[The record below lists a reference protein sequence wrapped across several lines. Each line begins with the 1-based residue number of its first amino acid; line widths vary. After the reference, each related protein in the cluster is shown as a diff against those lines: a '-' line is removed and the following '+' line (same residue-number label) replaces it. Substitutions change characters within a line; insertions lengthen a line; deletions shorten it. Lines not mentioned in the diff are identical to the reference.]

1 MDRQVDET
9 HIRVSG
15 KWRYLWRI
23 VDLRVQFVVFRL
35 TAKRDS
41 KAAKALLKYARTN

>member
-1 MDRQVDET
+1 MFWHVDET
-9 HIRVSG
+9 YIRVSG

-23 VDLRVQFVVFRL
+23 VDQNAKFVDFRL

-41 KAAKALLKYARTN
+41 